1 MRILSQRGRIDLPY
15 EKVGICINAHNDKE
29 IITYPIVGNST
40 EDEYWS
46 LAEYSTEAKARKA
59 MEMLR
64 EQYAKLCSLG
74 TYLQGG
80 MELFAKS
87 MSQGEA
93 EAFSIEYKNMNVF
106 QFPADN
112 EVEV

>member
-1 MRILSQRGRIDLPY
+1 MRILSQDGRIDLPY
-15 EKVGICINAHNDKE
+15 ESIGISRNDAE
-29 IITYPIVGNST
+29 IVATPIADSNPQ
-40 EDEYWS
+40 ERYWTF
-46 LAEYSTEAKARKA
+46 AEYSTEAKARKA

-64 EQYAKLCSLG
+64 EQYAKLCSLS

-87 MSQGEA
+87 ISETQA
-93 EAFSIEYKNMNVF
+93 EAFSLEYKNMNVF
-106 QFPADN
+106 QFPTDD

>member
-1 MRILSQRGRIDLPY
+1 MRILSQTGKFDFPY
-15 EKVGICINAHNDKE
+15 ERVCLEVADSGKIFAQGDIWGAAV
-29 IITYPIVGNST
+29 
-40 EDEYWS
+40 EDNFIEV
-46 LAEYSTEAKARKA
+46 AKYSTEAKARKA

-64 EQYAKLCSLG
+64 EQYAKLCSLA

-80 MELFAKS
+80 MELFARS
-87 MSQGEA
+87 VSQGEA

-106 QFPADN
+106 QFPTDD